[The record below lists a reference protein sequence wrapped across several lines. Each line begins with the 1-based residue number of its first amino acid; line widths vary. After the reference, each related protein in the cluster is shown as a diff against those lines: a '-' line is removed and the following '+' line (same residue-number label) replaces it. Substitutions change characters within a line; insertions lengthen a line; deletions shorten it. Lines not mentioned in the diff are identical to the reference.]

1 MTFSTCY
8 KCNRYFQTIRELNQH
23 ISKCEMFNFNIN
35 EINSTTKIFDTS
47 KIFEIKIVTIV
58 EIQNENSMNQKNEYI
73 KIFSDDDVDDDE
85 TFIIFERTRSNI
97 FNSVFAFKITTF
109 EKKIDRKTEICA
121 LMKKKIKITNN
132 SNNIKTESYHSFN
145 NSTDFALTL

>member
-35 EINSTTKIFDTS
+35 EINSTTEIFHTS
-47 KIFEIKIVTIV
+47 KIFEIRIVTTD
-58 EIQNENSMNQKNEYI
+58 EIQNENWVNYENEYI
-73 KIFSDDDVDDDE
+73 KIFFDDDVDDDE
-85 TFIIFERTRSNI
+85 VFIIFERTRLNI

-121 LMKKKIKITNN
+121 LIKKNKNN
-132 SNNIKTESYHSFN
+132 K
-145 NSTDFALTL
+145 